1 MSAHAYRSEEADR
14 IVEGALR
21 GIAADLAALRVP
33 RLAGVVLGGGYG
45 RGEGGVKPDGRLS
58 NDLDFYALVAPGS
71 GDRVADAA
79 AQTLVPLGRKWSER
93 LGLDVDFTVKTPERM
108 KKDEA
113 RLMVQEL
120 VRGYCDVWG
129 KAGEELFA
137 QVARRAA
144 EDVPRSEAV
153 RLLANRGAGLLL
165 AREPGRDPEF
175 VARNIAKGVMG
186 AGDARLV
193 ARGAYRWKAEERREA
208 LGDARY
214 AAALAWKF
222 RPREEPP
229 CTWEEAREAWLAAA
243 EEVGRGAERR
253 RTVRNALRWVV
264 RRRTW
269 GDWRTAGWDPEE
281 RLLAGIAR
289 VLGDGVAEGTV
300 FPKDLRRDWEVFG

>member
-1 MSAHAYRSEEADR
+1 MTAHAYRSEAADR
-14 IVEGALR
+14 IVEDALR
-21 GIAADLAALRVP
+21 GIAADLDALRVP
-33 RLAGVVLGGGYG
+33 RLAGAVLGGGYG
-45 RGEGGVKPDGRLS
+45 RGEGGVKPDGNLS
-58 NDLDFYALVAPGS
+58 NDLDFYALVAPGL
-71 GDRVADAA
+71 GDRAA
-79 AQTLVPLGRKWSER
+79 AAAAEALAPLGKTWSAR

-129 KAGEELFA
+129 RPGAELFA
-137 QVARRAA
+137 HVARRPA

-165 AREPGRDPEF
+165 AREPGRDREF
-175 VARNIAKGVMG
+175 AARNIAKGVMG

-243 EEVGRGAERR
+243 EEVGKGADGR
-253 RTVRNALRWVV
+253 RTVRNALRWGA

-269 GDWRTAGWDPEE
+269 GAWRTAGREPEE

-289 VLGDGVAEGTV
+289 ALAAGVAEGTV
-300 FPKDLRRDWEVFG
+300 FPQDLRRDWEVFG